1 MDETLKAWVI
11 LASLPG
17 LGPVSQRQLLHR
29 FGSPEAVLSA
39 PARQLS
45 GLGLRAAQISA
56 LRPETR
62 QSADFLHYLD
72 RVNHWLQHPQHHLLS
87 PDHRHYPP
95 LLGCTD
101 SAPLLLF
108 VAGDPEV
115 LSLPQIAIVGSR
127 NASRQGLETA
137 HQFARY
143 LSLSGFVPTSGLAL
157 GVDGEAH
164 AGALSGLGLTVA
176 VMGTGIDVI
185 YPRRHAQLAQQIVA
199 AGGALVSEFPLGS
212 APRPACFPRRNRI
225 ISGLSRGV
233 LVVEAAPGSGSL
245 ITARL
250 ALEQGREVF
259 AIPGSIHSPQSK
271 GCHLLI
277 REGAKLVECAADI
290 FEELGAM
297 LAPFAPEDRSGS
309 DIQLLSTKKTGQT
322 CLELLPG
329 LNDLQKNL
337 LQATDYSCTTLD
349 QLVVR
354 SGIAIE
360 EIQALMLELELE
372 GRVESVAGGY
382 QRLG

>member
-1 MDETLKAWVI
+1 MDETLKAWVT
-11 LASLPG
+11 LVSLPG
-17 LGPVSQRQLLHR
+17 LGPVSLRQLLNR

-39 PARQLS
+39 ASSRLS
-45 GLGLRAAQISA
+45 GLGLRAAQVSA
-56 LRPETR
+56 LRPEVR
-62 QSADFLHYLD
+62 QTPDFLNYLS
-72 RVNHWLQHPQHHLLS
+72 RVNDWAQHSHHHLLS
-87 PDHRHYPP
+87 PEHRHYPP
-95 LLGCTD
+95 LLRCTD
-101 SAPLLLF
+101 DAPPLLF
-108 VAGDPEV
+108 VAGDPEI

-127 NASRQGLETA
+127 SASRQGLETA

-157 GVDGEAH
+157 GIDGEAH

-185 YPRRHAQLAQQIVA
+185 YPRRHVQLARQIVA

-212 APRPACFPRRNRI
+212 TPRPASFPRRNRI

-259 AIPGSIHSPQSK
+259 AIPGSIHSPHSK

-297 LAPFAPEDRSGS
+297 LGPLFVADRFGGDTPSVTTKKAVQPRF
-309 DIQLLSTKKTGQT
+309 QLLPPLS
-322 CLELLPG
+322 
-329 LNDLQKNL
+329 DLQERL

-349 QLVVR
+349 QLVLRCGV
-354 SGIAIE
+354 AIE
-360 EIQALMLELELE
+360 DIQALMLELELE